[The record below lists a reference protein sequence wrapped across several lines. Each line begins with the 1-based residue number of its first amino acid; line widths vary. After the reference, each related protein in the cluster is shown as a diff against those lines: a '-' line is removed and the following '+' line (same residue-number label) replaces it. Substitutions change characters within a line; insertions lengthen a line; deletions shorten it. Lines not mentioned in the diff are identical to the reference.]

1 MDWEEVLELTITR
14 VIITILLL
22 MYCIVTIPVI
32 SMHSV
37 SCTQE
42 GIDCASADYRVSLYY
57 CLNINFH
64 EEFHSFSMYSVRDCN
79 KVDLFWLFI
88 IIPLLYFISLPVHD
102 QFMISMYAWKSGSKQ
117 EGLTFG
123 LLTATTIPGFL
134 FGIMEAG
141 SPELPLVAYTVY
153 PLALFYL
160 CALMVYSGEIIVPLI
175 MMAALAGT
183 IYVSVS
189 LSRKWVIPHVNLY
202 VAWALYLL
210 VTLLGALLM
219 YAGPSP

>member
-1 MDWEEVLELTITR
+1 MDWEELLELTIPR

-22 MYCIVTIPVI
+22 TYCIVTIPVI

-42 GIDCASADYRVSLYY
+42 GIDCTSTDYRVSIYY
-57 CLNINFH
+57 CLNITFH

-79 KVDLFWLFI
+79 KMDLFWLFI

-102 QFMISMYAWKSGSKQ
+102 QFMISIYVWKSGSNH

-123 LLTATTIPGFL
+123 LLTVTAVPALI

-141 SPELPLVAYTVY
+141 SPDVPLIAYTIY
-153 PLALFYL
+153 PFSLFYL
-160 CALMVYSGEIIVPLI
+160 CALMIYSGDIIIPGI
-175 MMAALAGT
+175 MIAILAVIT
-183 IYVSVS
+183 RTVMN
-189 LSRKWVIPHVNLY
+189 LSKKWEIPHVNFY
-202 VAWALYLL
+202 VIWVLYLV
-210 VTLLGALLM
+210 VTFLGIILM
-219 YAGPSP
+219 YISPL